1 MLCEVHESAV
11 SLTKE
16 VDEQVKEL
24 NIQGY
29 LPEGL
34 RVEVNT
40 SSLYFSEE
48 NFPFLKRSSRS
59 EEL

>member
-1 MLCEVHESAV
+1 MLCEVSESAV

-16 VDEQVKEL
+16 VNEQVKEL

-40 SSLYFSEE
+40 SSQYFNEE
-48 NFPFLKRSSRS
+48 NFPYLKRSSRS

>member
-1 MLCEVHESAV
+1 MLCEVSESPV

-29 LPEGL
+29 PQDGL
-34 RVEVNT
+34 RVAINT
-40 SSLYFSEE
+40 SSYYFNEE
-48 NFPFLKRSSRS
+48 NFPYLDRSSRS
-59 EEL
+59 E

>member
-1 MLCEVHESAV
+1 MLCEVSESPV

-16 VDEQVKEL
+16 VDEQAKEL

-34 RVEVNT
+34 RVEINT
-40 SSLYFSEE
+40 SSYYFNEE
-48 NFPFLKRSSRS
+48 NFPYLDRSSRS
-59 EEL
+59 E